1 MGRCMSGMPSCAFT
15 DPSVN
20 STMECTIDWGCT
32 TASMRSGVMPNS
44 QRASIISNALLSIVA
59 ESMVIL
65 APIDQL
71 GWARASRTVTLLS
84 SSMLRVRKGPPEA
97 VISSFLLLMIPLLP
111 YTGIWPSARNR
122 RGLYVRVSCR
132 VVVSQALRLQPLSLC
147 WPGLSACRHRW
158 HAGWG
163 RGRCSLQ
170 WL

>member
-1 MGRCMSGMPSCAFT
+1 
-15 DPSVN
+15 
-20 STMECTIDWGCT
+20 MECTIDWGCT

-97 VISSFLLLMIPLLP
+97 VISSFFTVDDSSPAIHWYMAECSES
-111 YTGIWPSARNR
+111 TGIIREGELSSRRVTSSPATTIVSLLARAICLPASMAR
-122 RGLYVRVSCR
+122 RVGAR
-132 VVVSQALRLQPLSLC
+132 PL
-147 WPGLSACRHRW
+147 
-158 HAGWG
+158 
-163 RGRCSLQ
+163 
-170 WL
+170 